1 MMEKQ
6 DIENQKKNLTKVRA
20 TNKRKTNN
28 DDSRSKF
35 VSFDDKMI
43 FMFLKKFWTIVL
55 ENFNQSQIF
64 VRLFNKQVDLD
75 DRFVYE
81 M

>member
-1 MMEKQ
+1 MEKQ

-55 ENFNQSQIF
+55 ENLNCSHIF
-64 VRLFNKQVDLD
+64 IRLFNKQIDLD

-81 M
+81 L